1 MPGDAAGAAWKGV
14 KMAGKGA
21 YKGADWSA
29 RRGRCSAA
37 RAPAGCCACCGLP
50 YHHFPHITA
59 HLRTFSGA
67 KVANSALDKA
77 GEHAQAGKLK
87 AEMAAEGE
95 KKIVGAKVRGKR
107 KGVGKATGVRTLAA
121 W

>member
-1 MPGDAAGAAWKGV
+1 MEGRQNGWQGRLQRCGLERVPWP
-14 KMAGKGA
+14 
-21 YKGADWSA
+21 
-29 RRGRCSAA
+29 RLRCS
-37 RAPAGCCACCGLP
+37 RWLLRVLGHL
-50 YHHFPHITA
+50 FPHSTA